1 MVKNFGEHGRAYLT
15 HDEQLHVAK
24 LAGCDERPVP
34 SLPTSKN
41 FENAGVDQL
50 AGRSPSRT

>member
-41 FENAGVDQL
+41 FINARRQCKE
-50 AGRSPSRT
+50 